1 MRALNAIKNAFRLL
15 KKQRDTMLL
24 SSALLCLIL
33 AMFHPTVPIKHNIY
47 TYLLIADI
55 SQSMNAV
62 DVKDGTKLTSRIA
75 HTQKLMHEIVSSLP
89 CGTKVSVGLF
99 AGVSVAALYHPIEVC
114 ANFNAIQGTIDHL
127 DWRTAWSGNSRVRES
142 LYSMARAIRGFPEP
156 AQVVFITDG
165 EEAPKLH
172 AFNTKDLTSFQG
184 AEGWLFVGVGSEKGV
199 AIPKLSEDNQLI
211 GFWSNESFAL
221 QPGIAQISE
230 SNLGKRGDDVAIGEH
245 DRFISKLN
253 NEYLKTVAKEIGGMY
268 VYGDNV
274 HTILDAM
281 KDQKP
286 ARRDV
291 APFDLHWVLSAIAGL
306 LLLTAYFRKNPVQ
319 EILEAL
325 RIYRKQ
331 WTKKRIQNENAVA
344 HDNQFM

>member
-1 MRALNAIKNAFRLL
+1 MPKLSAIKNFFAFI
-15 KKQRDTMLL
+15 KKQRDTALL
-24 SSALLCLIL
+24 SSAMLLLIL
-33 AMFHPTVPIKHNIY
+33 SMLHPTVPIKHNIY

-62 DVKDGTKLTSRIA
+62 DMKDGGKPVSRLA
-75 HTQKLMHEIVSSLP
+75 HTQKLMHEVISSLP

-99 AGVSVAALYHPIEVC
+99 AGVSVAALYQPIEVC

-142 LYSMARAIRGFPEP
+142 LYSIARAIRGFTEP
-156 AQVVFITDG
+156 AQVVFFTDG

-172 AFNTKDLTSFQG
+172 TFNTKDLTSFQG
-184 AEGWLFVGVGSEKGV
+184 ADGWLFVGVGSEKGV
-199 AIPKLSEDNQLI
+199 AIPKYSEHNQLI
-211 GFWSNESFAL
+211 GYWSNESFAL

-230 SNLGKRGDDVAIGEH
+230 SNLGKRNDDVANGEH
-245 DRFISKLN
+245 DRFISKLST
-253 NEYLKTVAKEIGGMY
+253 EYLKSVAKDIGGMY
-268 VYGDNV
+268 VFGDNV

-291 APFDLHWVLSAIAGL
+291 APFDLNWVLAGLAGL
-306 LLLTAYFRKNPVQ
+306 LLLAAYFNKNPIVQ
-319 EILEAL
+319 IAEAL
-325 RIYRKQ
+325 RFYRKEISR
-331 WTKKRIQNENAVA
+331 KYSKNETAIA
-344 HDNQFM
+344 HDNHLS